1 MSSLTTD
8 CKIEYKVV
16 LYDPVRDRRLYTDRD
31 MKYYSF
37 DYAVEVAK
45 EEIAAYVKQSNSY
58 IEAKI
63 ETVVSPIYK

>member
-16 LYDPVRDRRLYTDRD
+16 LYDPIHDKRLYTDRD
-31 MKYYSF
+31 MGYDSF